1 MIWAELKNLN
11 WVSHPTLLMSQRKMT
26 TLESRVLEQ
35 HTLEAKAKCGYGEK
49 IANLALEF
57 GSGILIQIKLPLSLL
72 MFSSE
77 M

>member
-1 MIWAELKNLN
+1 
-11 WVSHPTLLMSQRKMT
+11 MT